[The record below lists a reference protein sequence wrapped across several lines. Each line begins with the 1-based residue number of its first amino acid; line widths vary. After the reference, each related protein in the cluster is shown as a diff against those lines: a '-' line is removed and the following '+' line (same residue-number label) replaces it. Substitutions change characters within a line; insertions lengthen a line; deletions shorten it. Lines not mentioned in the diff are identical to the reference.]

1 MMVLGMKCCILVDV
15 IKTCIQV
22 ACMLPRSLWIILE
35 RFFVITNAFFST
47 FGVLVIKMNPRIWMA
62 EPTTTFLSI
71 VSTLIDLHWGPVHCG
86 LHCALGG
93 SLGINITSFPLHCSL
108 WNIQSEK
115 HFSAYFQMLWNYL
128 YPILTHFYWIKSF
141 MSLEYKRREIWENKV
156 KNTAKLSYI

>member
-1 MMVLGMKCCILVDV
+1 MC
-15 IKTCIQV
+15 Q
-22 ACMLPRSLWIILE
+22 
-35 RFFVITNAFFST
+35 
-47 FGVLVIKMNPRIWMA
+47 
-62 EPTTTFLSI
+62 
-71 VSTLIDLHWGPVHCG
+71 LIDWPSLLRSIYSASIAHDGSSRGRFDGAEANHQRRVGHSASRSRTNCPQTRHRKDLRTSHRSREFWFKSLHCG